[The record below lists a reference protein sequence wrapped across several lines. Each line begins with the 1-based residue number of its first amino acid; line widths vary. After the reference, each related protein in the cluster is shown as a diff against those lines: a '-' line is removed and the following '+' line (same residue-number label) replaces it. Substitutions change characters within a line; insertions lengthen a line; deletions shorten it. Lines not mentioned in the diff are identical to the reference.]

1 MRLQHSLLA
10 VFLSVFAAVT
20 GFDLSTLRA
29 QEAPSPAAQADRSD
43 LKIIVISGEDAVNIV
58 KKKTAVQPVVE
69 VRDKNDLPIAG
80 VAVTFSTPSY
90 SPSATFLNG
99 GHSFTVVTNSAGRA
113 TVTGMKPVGTGS
125 FKISV
130 SVAGTGF
137 AGAAAVIA
145 QTNTLTAAGVAA
157 GASTGLIVGIVVGV
171 AVAVGVGLGVGLSQS
186 GGKPTGTIGAGTATI
201 GPPH

>member
-1 MRLQHSLLA
+1 MTLHRSLLA
-10 VFLSVFAAVT
+10 VWLSMLTAVA
-20 GFDLSTLRA
+20 GFDLPALSA
-29 QEAPSPAAQADRSD
+29 QDAAQPDHSD

-69 VRDKNDLPIAG
+69 VRDKNDLPVAG
-80 VAVTFSTPSY
+80 IAVTFSTPSY
-90 SPSATFLNG
+90 SPSATFLDG
-99 GHSFTVVTNSAGRA
+99 SHSFTVVTNSAGRA

-130 SVAGTGF
+130 SATG
-137 AGAAAVIA
+137 AGAAGAAVIA
-145 QTNTLTAAGVAA
+145 QSNALTAAGTAA

-171 AVAVGVGLGVGLSQS
+171 AVAVGVGLGVGLSQ
-186 GGKPTGTIGAGTATI
+186 GGGRPTGTIGSGTATI

>member
-1 MRLQHSLLA
+1 MRLQRSLLA
-10 VFLSVFAAVT
+10 VLLSMFAAVT
-20 GFDLSTLRA
+20 GLDV
-29 QEAPSPAAQADRSD
+29 PAFASQDAAGAVAQADHSD
-43 LKIIVISGEDAVNIV
+43 LKIIVIEGEDAVNIV

-80 VAVTFSTPSY
+80 IAVTFSTPSY
-90 SPSATFLNG
+90 SPSATFING

-130 SVAGTGF
+130 SAAGAGVAG
-137 AGAAAVIA
+137 AAVIA
-145 QTNTLTAAGVAA
+145 QTNTMTAAGVAA
-157 GASTGLIVGIVVGV
+157 GASTGLIVGIVAGV
-171 AVAVGVGLGVGLSQS
+171 AAAVGIGLGVGLSQ
-186 GGKPTGTIGAGTATI
+186 GGKPTGTVGAGTATI

>member
-1 MRLQHSLLA
+1 LQQPVLA
-10 VFLSVFAAVT
+10 VLLSVLAAAT
-20 GFDLSTLRA
+20 GFDVSA
-29 QEAPSPAAQADRSD
+29 FAAQDTANPAVQPEGSELR
-43 LKIIVISGEDAVNIV
+43 IIVISGEDGVNIV

-80 VAVTFSTPSY
+80 IAVTFSTPSY

-113 TVTGMKPVGTGS
+113 TVTGMTPVGTGA

-130 SVAGTGF
+130 TA
-137 AGAAAVIA
+137 AGAGAAGAAVIA
-145 QTNTLTAAGVAA
+145 QTNALTAAGVTA

-171 AVAVGVGLGVGLSQS
+171 AAAVGIGLGVGLSQG
-186 GGKPTGTIGAGTATI
+186 GGKPTGTIGAGTGTI

>member
-1 MRLQHSLLA
+1 MRLQRSVLA
-10 VFLSVFAAVT
+10 VLLSVFAAIT
-20 GFDLSTLRA
+20 GLDLSAIAA
-29 QEAPSPAAQADRSD
+29 QDGASPAAQPDRSD
-43 LKIIVISGEDAVNIV
+43 LKIIVIEGEDAVNIV

-80 VAVTFSTPSY
+80 IAVTFSTPSY

-130 SVAGTGF
+130 SVAG
-137 AGAAAVIA
+137 AGAAGATVIA
-145 QTNTLTAAGVAA
+145 QTNTMTAAGVAG
-157 GASTGLIVGIVVGV
+157 GASTGLIVGIVAGV
-171 AVAVGVGLGVGLSQS
+171 AAAVGIGLGVGLSQG